1 MWNFNYNMD
10 IKTRDE
16 IIFGE
21 YNPNTYSGGVRYF
34 YGMNLDTL
42 NKLIE
47 LGFVDLDE
55 AQNNSP
61 TIDEFIEWMENH
73 DGYIVNGYVV
83 SDKRED
89 YRLSI
94 VSIKKTEKI
103 EDKDEL
109 VEFIEAF
116 RNADVFDIDGYAW
129 WD

>member
-1 MWNFNYNMD
+1 
-10 IKTRDE
+10 
-16 IIFGE
+16 
-21 YNPNTYSGGVRYF
+21 
-34 YGMNLDTL
+34 MNLDTL

-116 RNADVFDIDGYAW
+116 RNADEFDIDEYAW